1 MTESDGDLL
10 HALLRHPKL
19 AVLAFLGLG
28 GLAKLC
34 LEVYRDHCYELRVRE
49 HRRVRPEAKPAIKRP
64 KVSELANE
72 WERKGV
78 KVMKGISRLV
88 HARSLDGLDLKM
100 SLRPGSK
107 LMEPSSESAKR
118 TDRPYRILSIDGG
131 GVKGVF
137 SLRILE
143 RLVAKFPHLLD
154 DVDLIAGTSTG
165 GLIALMLAHGYTPSQ
180 ALEIYRHNIPIIFQ
194 TNVLRRNAPF
204 LPTYADTG
212 RLEVFQYY
220 FDNLCLGDLGKY
232 IIITAFR
239 LDGGPEAHG
248 KATFYPSGSW
258 RPAIMSNL
266 PIASGMV
273 PPDNNLKC
281 VAAAMRTT
289 SAPTYFPIYQGYGDG
304 GLFANN
310 PSLSA
315 IGRAYA
321 HFPLVTPE
329 NTVVLS
335 IGTGHNLKEIKE
347 ANGSTTLEWGLQ
359 QVAML
364 AQSIFLVLTICF
376 RSGHPIWS
384 TC

>member
-1 MTESDGDLL
+1 MTESEDGGGFW
-10 HALLRHPKL
+10 HALVRHPRLVAL
-19 AVLAFLGLG
+19 ALVGLG

-34 LEVYRDHCYELRVRE
+34 VELYWDYRCELLMEE
-49 HRRVRPEAKPAIKRP
+49 HRRLRPLPKPAVVRP
-64 KVSELANE
+64 KVSEQACE
-72 WERKGV
+72 WEQKGV
-78 KVMKGISRLV
+78 RVMKGISRLV

-100 SLRPGSK
+100 ALRPGSK
-107 LMEPSSESAKR
+107 LMEPSSEKTRKA
-118 TDRPYRILSIDGG
+118 DRPYRILSIDGG
-131 GVKGVF
+131 GVKGMF
-137 SLRILE
+137 SLRVLE

-154 DVDLIAGTSTG
+154 EVDLIAGTSTG
-165 GLIALMLAHGYTPSQ
+165 GLIALLLAQGYTPTQS
-180 ALEIYRHNIPIIFQ
+180 LEIYRRNIPMIFQ
-194 TNVLRRNAPF
+194 TNFFRRNAPF
-204 LPTYADTG
+204 LPTYADKN
-212 RLEVFQYY
+212 RLEVFRYY
-220 FDNLCLGDLGKY
+220 FGDICLGDLGKY

-239 LDGGPEAHG
+239 MDGGPETQG

-266 PIASGMV
+266 PQASGVV
-273 PPDNNLKC
+273 PPDNALTC

-335 IGTGHNLKEIKE
+335 IGTGHNLK
-347 ANGSTTLEWGLQ
+347 
-359 QVAML
+359 V
-364 AQSIFLVLTICF
+364 
-376 RSGHPIWS
+376 SGMQAR
-384 TC
+384 